1 MCYAMNGVCKEFIGS
16 LSEDYRTYF
25 NCSRTDPNGSLKLS
39 NETSSCYL
47 LVTSLPSTGV
57 QTVQVISSLY
67 SRSTLHPPLPFSA
80 PQSCTMLAFTKHE
93 VTMLQSTSL
102 QIVKHTIRCFLLSP
116 VKFVILLFQKRYLI
130 LPPPFTRSPSLLSR
144 PLLPATLLSLLPLLT
159 NFNK

>member
-47 LVTSLPSTGV
+47 LDNLTSIDRCTNSSGNILP
-57 QTVQVISSLY
+57 LLP
-67 SRSTLHPPLPFSA
+67 LHPPSSTLPSLPFSA
-80 PQSCTMLAFTKHE
+80 PQSCTMLPFTKHE

-116 VKFVILLFQKRYLI
+116 VKFVLLLSQKRYLI
-130 LPPPFTRSPSLLSR
+130 LPSTLHSQSLPSLPSSPPCYPPFSPPSLD
-144 PLLPATLLSLLPLLT
+144 
-159 NFNK
+159 